1 MDHLQDR
8 TGEDAR
14 TAGPE
19 RGPLSRFRR
28 SVGFAWQGLR
38 HAWETQPNLR
48 LQAGLAVLACSAAV
62 MLDAGPVA
70 VVLSWGFVMAMEL
83 LNTAVETVVD
93 LVSPARHPLAG
104 LAKDLAAGAV
114 LIAAVCAA
122 AVNALL
128 LVPALWRLL
137 MAGP

>member
-1 MDHLQDR
+1 
-8 TGEDAR
+8 
-14 TAGPE
+14 
-19 RGPLSRFRR
+19 
-28 SVGFAWQGLR
+28 
-38 HAWETQPNLR
+38 
-48 LQAGLAVLACSAAV
+48 